1 MIKSFKPALSVV
13 ALSLAMLSQGAA
25 AAEEQFFPIPGYRVG
40 PYGANGQSFYGG
52 FIDYLNYVNLKEKG
66 VNGVQLTY
74 EECETEYNNAKGVEC
89 YERLKGKAAKS
100 AGPIHTMSTGISY
113 ALIDKSAQDKLP
125 LAMMGYGRTDAV
137 DGSVFPYA
145 FPLVTTYQM
154 QASAIV
160 KFVKEKMGG
169 DLKGKKIVYLYHDSA
184 YGKEAIIAMEA
195 EAALNK
201 FQLVQIPVAHPGN
214 EQGAQWLKIRQE
226 KPDFVVFWGWGVMNQ
241 TALKAAQKVAYPR
254 DKMIGSWWTGSE
266 EDVVPAGDA
275 AKGYMA
281 ATWNVAG
288 KQVPVIA
295 DIEKVVYGA
304 GKGNLQDKAKIGTI
318 LYNRGVSAA
327 VLSVE
332 AIRKGQE
339 KYGKG
344 KALTGEQTR
353 WALENLNIN
362 GCPPENAGCHRPAA
376 GNQDLLR
383 QPRRFG
389 QGEDP
394 AMGRCQVGAGV
405 RLDRG
410 QQGADPPAVPGLGQ
424 AVRQGKGHHAARLFE
439 GKISER
445 EGERGGNSSLFP
457 ESMLLEQP

>member
-1 MIKSFKPALSVV
+1 MKKVFKPAV
-13 ALSLAMLSQGAA
+13 AAAAVSLAMLSQAA
-25 AAEEQFFPIPGYRVG
+25 YSAEQFFPIPSYRVG
-40 PYGANGQSFYGG
+40 AYGANGQAFYGG
-52 FIDYLNYVNLKEKG
+52 FIDYLNYVNMKDKG
-66 VNGVQLTY
+66 VNGVTLTW

-89 YERLKGKAAKS
+89 YERMKGKAAQS

-160 KFVKEKMGG
+160 KFVKDKLGG
-169 DLKGKKIVYLYHDSA
+169 SLAGKKIVYLYHDSA
-184 YGKEAIIAMEA
+184 YGKEAIVALNA
-195 EAALNK
+195 EAGLNK
-201 FQLVQIPVAHPGN
+201 FELVQIPVAHPGN

-226 KPDFVVFWGWGVMNQ
+226 KPDFVIFWGWGVMNQ
-241 TALKAAQKVAYPR
+241 TALKAAQKVGFPR

-266 EDVVPAGDA
+266 EDVIPAGEA

-304 GKGNLQDKAKIGTI
+304 GKGKLQDKGKIGTI

-332 AIRKGQE
+332 AIRKAQE

-344 KALTGEQTR
+344 KAMNGTQVAWG
-353 WALENLNIN
+353 LENLDIT
-362 GCPPENAGCHRPAA
+362 
-376 GNQDLLR
+376 D
-383 QPRRFG
+383 
-389 QGEDP
+389 
-394 AMGRCQVGAGV
+394 
-405 RLDRG
+405 
-410 QQGADPPAVPGLGQ
+410 
-424 AVRQGKGHHAARLFE
+424 ARLKALGATNLLPTIKTSCANHE
-439 GKISER
+439 GSGKVKIQQWDGAKWVPVSDWI
-445 EGERGGNSSLFP
+445 EGNKGLIHPLFQASAKQYAKEKGITP
-457 ESMLLEQP
+457 RDCSKEK

>member
-1 MIKSFKPALSVV
+1 MKKVFKPAV
-13 ALSLAMLSQGAA
+13 AAAAVSLAMLSQAA
-25 AAEEQFFPIPGYRVG
+25 YSAEQFFPIPSYRVG
-40 PYGANGQSFYGG
+40 AYGANGQAFYGG
-52 FIDYLNYVNLKEKG
+52 FIDYLNYVNMKDKG
-66 VNGVQLTY
+66 VNGVTLTW

-89 YERLKGKAAKS
+89 YERMKGKAAQS

-160 KFVKEKMGG
+160 KFVKDKLGG
-169 DLKGKKIVYLYHDSA
+169 SLAGKKIVYLYHDSA
-184 YGKEAIIAMEA
+184 YGKEAIVALNA
-195 EAALNK
+195 EAGLNK
-201 FQLVQIPVAHPGN
+201 FELVQIPVAHPGN

-226 KPDFVVFWGWGVMNQ
+226 KPDFVIFWGWGVMNQ
-241 TALKAAQKVAYPR
+241 TALKAAQKVGFPR

-266 EDVVPAGDA
+266 EDVVPAGEA

-304 GKGNLQDKAKIGTI
+304 GKGNLQDKGKIGTI

-332 AIRKGQE
+332 AIRKAQE

-344 KALTGEQTR
+344 KAMNGTQVAWG
-353 WALENLNIN
+353 LENLDIT
-362 GCPPENAGCHRPAA
+362 
-376 GNQDLLR
+376 D
-383 QPRRFG
+383 
-389 QGEDP
+389 
-394 AMGRCQVGAGV
+394 
-405 RLDRG
+405 
-410 QQGADPPAVPGLGQ
+410 
-424 AVRQGKGHHAARLFE
+424 ARLKALGATNLLPTIKTSCSNHE
-439 GKISER
+439 GSGKVKIQQWDGAKWVPVSDWI
-445 EGERGGNSSLFP
+445 EGNKGLIHPLFQASAKQYAKEKGITP
-457 ESMLLEQP
+457 RDCSKEK

>member
-1 MIKSFKPALSVV
+1 MKKVFKPAV
-13 ALSLAMLSQGAA
+13 AAAAVSLAMLSQAA
-25 AAEEQFFPIPGYRVG
+25 YSAEQFFPIPSYRVG
-40 PYGANGQSFYGG
+40 AYGANGQAFYGG
-52 FIDYLNYVNLKEKG
+52 FIDYLNYVNMKDKG
-66 VNGVQLTY
+66 VNGVTLTW

-89 YERLKGKAAKS
+89 YERMKGKAAQS

-160 KFVKEKMGG
+160 KFVKDKLGG
-169 DLKGKKIVYLYHDSA
+169 SLAGKKIVYLYHDSA
-184 YGKEAIIAMEA
+184 YGKEAIVALNA
-195 EAALNK
+195 EAGLNK
-201 FQLVQIPVAHPGN
+201 FELVQIPVAHPGN

-226 KPDFVVFWGWGVMNQ
+226 KPDFVIFWGWGVMNQ
-241 TALKAAQKVAYPR
+241 TALKAAQKVGFPR

-332 AIRKGQE
+332 AIRKAQE

-344 KALTGEQTR
+344 KAMNGTQVAWG
-353 WALENLNIN
+353 LENLDIT
-362 GCPPENAGCHRPAA
+362 E
-376 GNQDLLR
+376 
-383 QPRRFG
+383 
-389 QGEDP
+389 
-394 AMGRCQVGAGV
+394 
-405 RLDRG
+405 
-410 QQGADPPAVPGLGQ
+410 
-424 AVRQGKGHHAARLFE
+424 ARLKALGATNLLPTIKTSCANHE
-439 GKISER
+439 GSGKVKIQQWDGAKWVPVSDWI
-445 EGERGGNSSLFP
+445 EGNKGLIHPLFQASAKQYAKEKGITP
-457 ESMLLEQP
+457 RDCSKEK